1 MTQMVEILRNKPGGR
16 VLDSRWFHFNISIIY
31 FYHCHNIPGVD
42 SAANGN
48 EYREKFMRVKV
59 AGA

>member
-1 MTQMVEILRNKPGGR
+1 MTQMFETLRNKPGGC
-16 VLDSRWFHFNISIIY
+16 VLDSRWFHLNISLIY
-31 FYHCHNIPGVD
+31 FYRCHNSPEVD
-42 SAANGN
+42 SAAYGN